1 MNFIFNNAI
10 KIFLG
15 LLFLVLLF
23 HICIILKIIPYS
35 IVWGGRLA
43 NDNQMYVFES
53 MSILIN
59 LFLSWLLLMKGDFVK
74 FKFSNKKINIVLW
87 IFFGLFVLNTIGN
100 IFAKTIFEKLFTVVT
115 GIFAVLIWK
124 IINKKRTANS

>member
-15 LLFLVLLF
+15 LLFLAILL
-23 HICIILKIIPYS
+23 HIGIIVKIIPYS
-35 IVWGGRLA
+35 IAWGGRLT
-43 NDNQMYVFES
+43 NDKEMYVFES
-53 MSILIN
+53 ISILIN

-74 FKFSNKKINIVLW
+74 FQFSNKKINIILW
-87 IFFGLFVLNTIGN
+87 VFFGLFVLNTIGN
-100 IFAKTIFEKLFTVVT
+100 IFAKTIFEKLFTIVT
-115 GIFAVLIWK
+115 GILAVLIWK